1 MKSIKTKLILFSAL
15 LVVSIAALIGV
26 IAISAGK
33 KALKE
38 ESRYSLQLL
47 AAESAKLTQSRI
59 DSMISTL
66 TVISKEE
73 KLIDMGWEA
82 DTKVLLEELEK
93 TQFLD
98 IGYVLPNGYTHFTD
112 GTVRLM
118 SDRVYVK
125 AALEG
130 KSGVSDVVISRV
142 TRKPEI
148 EAAVP
153 IKKGETV
160 VGALIARMEA
170 DYLSGITGDIGYGEK
185 GYAFIM
191 NSSGTVIAHPDVQ
204 KVTQRYNPVQE
215 GEDKGYQRILDE
227 GTGTVTLRMA
237 GDVIYAGFAPVGD
250 TAWSFV
256 VTAEEEEI
264 MSVIPQM
271 LSRIITTMIVVST
284 VSLGLVFLMAV
295 RLTGPLAELT
305 KQSQRIGELDIRENI
320 AEEYLGQQDE
330 IGTLSGA
337 FQSLTLSLRDV
348 IKEIAGSSNLVS
360 DTAVSLA
367 ASARQSSLASEEI
380 SAAVEDIARGAQEQA
395 KSTEDGMVQA
405 MVLETKIEVNHQYM
419 GELNTVT
426 EQVFQLVKAGLED
439 IGRLSKLS
447 KENEQATR
455 DACERILAMKQ
466 GSAQIREASKI
477 ITDMAKQT
485 NLIALNATIEA
496 ARAGDAGLGFA
507 VVAREIQVMAE
518 QSAESAKNI
527 DIILN
532 GLIKSIEEA
541 AKGMN
546 YILVTSGDQQ
556 KEVLDTVHRYQSI
569 SKAMEGSEAAVQK
582 LNSSGKDMKDA
593 NAEIRLM
600 LQSMSAIAEQ
610 NAAGTEQAASAVEEQ
625 AAAAM
630 NISEICD
637 KLEELSE
644 GLRISV
650 GRFHI

>member
-38 ESRYSLQLL
+38 EARYSLQLL

-204 KVTQRYNPVQE
+204 KVIQRYNPVQE

-271 LSRIITTMIVVST
+271 LSRIVTTMIVVST

-380 SAAVEDIARGAQEQA
+380 SAAVEDIAWGAQEQA

-455 DACERILAMKQ
+455 DACDRILAMKQ

>member
-38 ESRYSLQLL
+38 EARYSLQLL

-395 KSTEDGMVQA
+395 KSTEDGMAQA

-455 DACERILAMKQ
+455 DACDRILAMKQ

>member
-38 ESRYSLQLL
+38 EARYSLQLL

-204 KVTQRYNPVQE
+204 KVIQRYNPVQE

-455 DACERILAMKQ
+455 DACDRILAMKQ

-532 GLIKSIEEA
+532 GLIKGIEEA

-546 YILVTSGDQQ
+546 YILITSGDQQ

>member
-38 ESRYSLQLL
+38 EARYSLQLL

-204 KVTQRYNPVQE
+204 KVIQRYNPVQE

-271 LSRIITTMIVVST
+271 LSRIVTTMIVVST

-380 SAAVEDIARGAQEQA
+380 SAAVEDIAWGAQEQA

-455 DACERILAMKQ
+455 DACDRILAMKQ

-610 NAAGTEQAASAVEEQ
+610 NAAGTEQAASVVEEQ

>member
-38 ESRYSLQLL
+38 EARYSLQLL

-82 DTKVLLEELEK
+82 DTKELLEELEK

-204 KVTQRYNPVQE
+204 KVIQRYNPVQE

-271 LSRIITTMIVVST
+271 LSRIVTTMIVVST

-380 SAAVEDIARGAQEQA
+380 SAAVEDIAWGAQEQA

-455 DACERILAMKQ
+455 DACDRILAMKQ